1 MNYYYNQPRENQSTF
16 CILCRELDTLVL
28 VWRSSSN
35 LRSLSSLSL
44 VMATLEALMPTLTV
58 DPFTFSLVH
67 GAVKKSNLQFHH
79 SHQAAP
85 LPAPSCLLFS
95 MPYYTVSSPL
105 IQAPPQD
112 GHLVP
117 STTNTC
123 PVHDVTTCSPLPR
136 TEPRHTRSHC
146 FSAAASNDA
155 VVFRT
160 SACPE
165 ALPSTS
171 PHHFSLS
178 DQSLSP

>member
-1 MNYYYNQPRENQSTF
+1 
-16 CILCRELDTLVL
+16 
-28 VWRSSSN
+28 
-35 LRSLSSLSL
+35 
-44 VMATLEALMPTLTV
+44 
-58 DPFTFSLVH
+58 
-67 GAVKKSNLQFHH
+67 
-79 SHQAAP
+79 
-85 LPAPSCLLFS
+85 
-95 MPYYTVSSPL
+95 MPYCTVSSPL
-105 IQAPPQD
+105 IQARPQD

-171 PHHFSLS
+171 PHQSSHPLPSSISPHHFSLS